1 MLNKL
6 LRRNTSKI
14 VERWLG
20 LIFDTYGEDASD
32 FFQKKG
38 NRFANPVGS
47 IFSTNAELIFS
58 ELINRNDKEHLSIFL
73 QDVVKIRA
81 IQELPPSEAVNFVYL
96 LKKAIKPEVIDKR
109 SDSISLNDY
118 LDLQESIDQLALL
131 TFDIYQE
138 AREDI
143 NRIRINELK
152 KYAAVINKQHD
163 GSV

>member
-6 LRRNTSKI
+6 LLRDKSKI

-20 LIFDTYGEDASD
+20 LIFDSYGEDASE

-38 NRFANPVGS
+38 NGFANPVGS
-47 IFSTNAELIFS
+47 IISTNAELIFS
-58 ELINRNDKEHLSIFL
+58 ELINRNDKEHLFIFL

-81 IQELPPSEAVNFVYL
+81 IQKLTPSEAVNFIHL
-96 LKKAIKPEVIDKR
+96 LKKAIKLEVIDKR
-109 SDSISLNDY
+109 SNSISLDDY

-152 KYAAVINKQHD
+152 KYAAAINRQHG